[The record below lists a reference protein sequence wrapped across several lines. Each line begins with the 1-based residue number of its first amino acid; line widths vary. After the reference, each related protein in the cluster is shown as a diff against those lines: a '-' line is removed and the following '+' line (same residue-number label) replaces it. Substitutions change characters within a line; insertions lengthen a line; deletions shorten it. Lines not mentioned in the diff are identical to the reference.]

1 MMYKKDFYELGKFR
15 WLKKKKD
22 PYPGAPNLVVQVEAD
37 NQYSTYSRYKRLFW
51 RLYVLNNL
59 NVLGSA

>member
-1 MMYKKDFYELGKFR
+1 MMYKKDFYEFRKFR

-22 PYPGAPNLVVQVEAD
+22 PYPGAPALVVQVEAD

-51 RLYVLNNL
+51 RLYILNN
-59 NVLGSA
+59 VDILGK